1 MTAAPPAETA
11 GAAIIGRMPP
21 RPSPL
26 VGRDDDLTRLA
37 GLIGLDRTVGFDG
50 STGGEGRDGA
60 GNSGGRVIVAGD
72 AGIGKSRLVSAVGEQ
87 AVAEGWAVVVGHC
100 VGQAGASLAYLPFVD
115 IVTQVE
121 AQRPEVHAAAV
132 RQHPVLGR
140 LTTGVSADP
149 AAGLGVFAEPPEA
162 SQGAVAQGVHGLL
175 SMLGGAGPALV
186 VVEDVHWADH
196 SSRDLLT
203 LLLTRGLPGPVS
215 LVVTYR
221 SDDLHRRHPLH
232 DTLVV
237 WARLAEVGH
246 LELHRLPDDAVAH
259 LVATLADTDLDPSSA
274 AAVAAR
280 AEGNPFFAEEL
291 AAAVGA
297 GRPITGGLH
306 RVLQAR
312 VELLDD
318 DARLVV
324 RCAAVAGRDVPHEL
338 LTRAAGLPDERLDAA
353 VGSAIEH
360 HVLVS
365 RWPAGYAFRHALL
378 GETVLDDLLPGERL
392 RLHRRYAA
400 VLTECPQLG
409 SASELARHAAASGDL
424 PTAVAASRAA
434 AAQALGIGGA
444 HEALQHL
451 ERALELLGEDD
462 PAVDELTLRA
472 SEAAEVSGE
481 QLRAVSLLRDRLDHP
496 GSRQSPGTRAEL
508 LAAYATRSRLLDLP
522 VNGLALTLEAVR
534 LMPAEDPRLLGV
546 QVAHVQQLVDARQW
560 QAAGQLGD
568 ELLAVA
574 EQRHEARLGAEL
586 RTVLTKVV
594 EALHDPATAEAHV
607 AALLDDGTDPAD
619 PIRLRLHFQLALSL
633 ERRGDLAGA
642 RAHFEDG
649 ARLAR
654 SLRLEW
660 APWGSECRLRAGI
673 LAHQLGDWESAV
685 ACLEVGDPGPPQ
697 PGRALFDAALL
708 GVRASHGASLEDAA
722 VHEQLAQLR
731 QWWPIDG
738 LGALLTGAAGVE
750 LLGDRGDILG
760 ALALV
765 EDVVASLDRS
775 WGHHH
780 AVVRLAA
787 LAAGQGAS
795 AARLADPGL
804 RLEIVERVGALA
816 ARAADVLGSSQL
828 LAGRAVPDGSVPDGS
843 GPDGSVLDGSEPADP
858 QAFAR
863 AHPETWAWGRRLRAE
878 LTRLRWWADRPD
890 RPDPAELVT
899 TWADTVAAFRG
910 FGHVT
915 ETARSLVRLAQAQH
929 LAGDAAYRES
939 AVQAREV
946 AQRLG
951 AHPLLAELDALVPRR
966 RGAGAAAGGGA
977 ATAGGGGGQRADRS
991 GGSVSPVALTARE
1004 LQVLE
1009 LVARG
1014 RTNGQIGHTL
1024 SISTKTVSVHVSN
1037 LLAKLG
1043 ATSRTEAAALARD
1056 RGLLP

>member
-1 MTAAPPAETA
+1 
-11 GAAIIGRMPP
+11 MPP
-21 RPSPL
+21 SSAPL
-26 VGRDDDLTRLA
+26 VGRDADLARLA
-37 GLIGLDRTVGFDG
+37 AAVGL
-50 STGGEGRDGA
+50 GA
-60 GNSGGRVIVAGD
+60 GPTPTGGRVVVAGD
-72 AGIGKSRLVSAVGEQ
+72 AGIGKSRLVAALGEL
-87 AVAEGWAVVVGHC
+87 AGAAGWPVVVGHC
-100 VGQAGASLAYLPFVD
+100 VGQAGSALAYLPFVEVIARLESQD
-115 IVTQVE
+115 PQLLATALRRYPALRRLTAAPAE
-121 AQRPEVHAAAV
+121 ARAHPQPAEAAEAAEAAV
-132 RQHPVLGR
+132 
-140 LTTGVSADP
+140 P
-149 AAGLGVFAEPPEA
+149 AESDVAAERG
-162 SQGAVAQGVHGLL
+162 QVAESVHGLL
-175 SMLGGAGPALV
+175 TAWGAAGPAV
-186 VVEDVHWADH
+186 VVIEDVHWADH

-203 LLLTRGLPGPVS
+203 LLLTRGFATPVS

-232 DTLVV
+232 DTLAV
-237 WARLAEVGH
+237 WARLAE
-246 LELHRLPDDAVAH
+246 AVT
-259 LVATLADTDLDPSSA
+259 VELDPLPPEHLQVLVRGIPELSVDA
-274 AAVAAR
+274 ETAQAIAAR
-280 AEGNPFFAEEL
+280 ADGNPFFAEEL
-291 AAAVGA
+291 AAATMA
-297 GRPITGGLH
+297 GRPTTGGLR

-312 VELLDD
+312 VEHLDD

-324 RCAAVAGRDVPHEL
+324 RTVAVACRDVPHEL
-338 LTRAAGLPDERLDAA
+338 LARVAELPDQRLDAA
-353 VGSAIEH
+353 VGAAIEH
-360 HVLVS
+360 HVLVP

-378 GETVLDDLLPGERL
+378 GESVLDDLLPGERL

-400 VLTECPQLG
+400 ALAAQPRLG
-409 SASELARHAAASGDL
+409 PASELARHAAASGDL

-434 AAQALGIGGA
+434 AAQALAVGGA
-444 HEALQHL
+444 HEALDHL
-451 ERALELLGEDD
+451 ERALDLLDEDD
-462 PAVDELTLRA
+462 PSLDEVTLRA
-472 SEAAEVSGE
+472 SEAAEISGE

-496 GSRQSPGTRAEL
+496 GSRQSPGNRAEL

-522 VNGLALTLEAVR
+522 VDGLALTSAAVR

-560 QAAGQLGD
+560 QAAGELGD
-568 ELLAVA
+568 EVLAAV
-574 EQRHEARLGAEL
+574 EQRHEARLGAAL

-594 EALHDPATAEAHV
+594 EALDDPATAEAHV
-607 AALLDDGTDPAD
+607 VALLDGGTDPAD
-619 PIRLRLHFQLALSL
+619 PIRLRLHFQLASSL

-642 RAHFEDG
+642 RVHFEDG

-673 LAHQLGDWESAV
+673 LAYQLGDWQSAV
-685 ACLEVGDPGPPQ
+685 DCLDVGEPGPPQ

-708 GVRASHGASLEDAA
+708 GVRAAQGAPLADGV

-731 QWWPIDG
+731 QWWPVDA
-738 LGALLTGAAGVE
+738 LGALLTASAGVE

-765 EDVVASLDRS
+765 ADAVASLDRS
-775 WGHHH
+775 WGRYH

-795 AARLADPGL
+795 AARLADPAL
-804 RLEIVERVGALA
+804 QREIVERVDTLA
-816 ARAADVLGSSQL
+816 ARAADVLGGSQL
-828 LAGRAVPDGSVPDGS
+828 SLPLGLSEGAAGAPA
-843 GPDGSVLDGSEPADP
+843 GPPAPQASRRMPPIPADA
-858 QAFAR
+858 QEFAR
-863 AHPETWAWGRRLRAE
+863 THPETWAWGARLSAE
-878 LTRLRWWADRPD
+878 LARLRWWADRPD
-890 RPDPAELVT
+890 RPSPAELVT
-899 TWADTVAAFRG
+899 AWADTVTAFRDY
-910 FGHVT
+910 GHIP
-915 ETARSLVRLAQAQH
+915 ETARSLVRLAQAQQM
-929 LAGDAAYRES
+929 AGDAAYRES

-951 AHPLLAELDALVPRR
+951 ALPLLAELDALVPRR

-977 ATAGGGGGQRADRS
+977 ATAGGGGGLRADRS
-991 GGSVSPVALTARE
+991 AGSVSPVALTARE

-1043 ATSRTEAAALARD
+1043 AASRTEAAALARD